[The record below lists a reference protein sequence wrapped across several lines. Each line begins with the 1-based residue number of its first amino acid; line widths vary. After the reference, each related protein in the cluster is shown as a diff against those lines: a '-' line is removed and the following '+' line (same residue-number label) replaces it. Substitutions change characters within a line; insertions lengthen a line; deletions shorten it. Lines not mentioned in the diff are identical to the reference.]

1 MKIISHHKHATNISH
16 SERIVSAVGGGLLAA
31 AGLFSIRRRPWGG
44 LGMALAGGDLI
55 RRAISGHSYLYEAV
69 GIRTAPL
76 GQGAETTSVPYELG
90 IRVDEAITI
99 SKPRAEVFRFW
110 GELENLAR
118 FMKHVKS
125 VRHVAGTR
133 SHWVVKAPAG
143 RTVEWDAVVHNLI
156 ENELIAWRS
165 LPGSTVNSAGSV
177 SFKDAPGDRG
187 TEVRIE
193 LQYDPPAGMF
203 GAALAALWGEEPSQ
217 QIREDLHRL
226 KQILEAGEVIT
237 TAGQTSGRA
246 SGQTTPGRDAVLEA
260 SQESFP
266 ASDAPAFTK

>member
-1 MKIISHHKHATNISH
+1 MEIISHHKHAINISH
-16 SERIVSAVGGGLLAA
+16 TERIVSAVGGGLLTA
-31 AGLFSIRRRPWGG
+31 AGLFSVRRRPGTG
-44 LGMALAGGDLI
+44 IGAALAGGDLL
-55 RRAISGHSYLYEAV
+55 RRAITGHSYFYEAA

-90 IRVDEAITI
+90 IRVDESITI
-99 SKPRAEVFRFW
+99 GKPRPEVFRFW

-156 ENELIAWRS
+156 EKELIAWRS
-165 LPGSTVNSAGSV
+165 LPGSAVNSAGSV
-177 SFKDAPGDRG
+177 RFKDAPGDRG

-203 GAALAALWGEEPSQ
+203 GAALALLWGEEPSQ
-217 QIREDLHRL
+217 QIRDDLHRL
-226 KQILEAGEVIT
+226 KQILEAGEVIAT
-237 TAGQTSGRA
+237 EGQASGRA
-246 SGQTTPGRDAVLEA
+246 PHLARPALDEVLEA

-266 ASDAPAFTK
+266 ASDAPSYTH